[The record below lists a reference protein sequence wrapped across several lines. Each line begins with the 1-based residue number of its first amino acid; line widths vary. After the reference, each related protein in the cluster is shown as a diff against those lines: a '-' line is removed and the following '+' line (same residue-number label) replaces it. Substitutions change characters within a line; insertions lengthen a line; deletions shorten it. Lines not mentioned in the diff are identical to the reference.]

1 MHPRNLPAVV
11 PDVELLE
18 LDDEVDGDLPL
29 DPHAAVSRAATVRT
43 APTRM
48 VCLTAC
54 LLFPWRPVK
63 TPAASRCFGM
73 IAG

>member
-18 LDDEVDGDLPL
+18 LDDELDGDLAL

-54 LLFPWRPVK
+54 LLFPAACQDS
-63 TPAASRCFGM
+63 AASRCFGM